1 VAAPDDALVS
11 FALGAT
17 PTPEARAA
25 SAIFLFDTLAVG
37 VAGSAQ
43 PSAERARRAAASFGG
58 PGACRLLGRADRH
71 DPATAAFL
79 NGHAIHC
86 LEWDAL
92 HEPSVV
98 IALCA
103 PAAALL
109 AAIDARPASA
119 PSVPGAALLDALSV
133 GVEVA
138 VAFGGMAA
146 GSPRFFRP
154 STAGGM
160 GAAMALARLHGLD
173 AGTAAH
179 ALGLAYAQAQGVMQ
193 AHWEGTGALA
203 LQVGG
208 AARAAVTAV
217 ALAEAGADGP
227 RDVMAG
233 KFGWAT
239 LIEPDGDAGAA
250 AARMGRPWAVTQCAH
265 KPFPAGRATQA
276 TLTALHDWRG
286 AGAFASAAEVARL
299 TARVPP
305 LIDLLVG
312 RAPRPDMTASYA
324 RLCLR
329 FVAPLYLLDGAID
342 PARFTQDAFRDPA
355 IVALG
360 ERVEVVPDGN
370 PDPNVLDPQ
379 TIILDFADGRRLERQ
394 VEAPLGAPA
403 NPLSREQREAK
414 AARAFAMAGL
424 DAGALIALCAHA
436 DAVADARAFI
446 AASTPEGAAAC
457 H

>member
-1 VAAPDDALVS
+1 MAAVDDALIA
-11 FALGAT
+11 FALYAGPPA
-17 PTPEARAA
+17 EARDAA
-25 SAIFLFDTLAVG
+25 AIFLLDTLAVG
-37 VAGSAQ
+37 VAGAAQ
-43 PSAERARRAAASFGG
+43 PSAAKARAAAAAFGG
-58 PGACRLLGRADRH
+58 PGPCRLLGRSEAH
-71 DPATAAFL
+71 DPATAAFV

-103 PAAALL
+103 PVAALL
-109 AAIDARPASA
+109 AAIDASPRSL
-119 PSVPGAALLDALSV
+119 PGRDLLDALCV

-138 VAFGGMAA
+138 VAFGGMAEGA
-146 GSPRFFRP
+146 PRFFRP

-160 GAAMALARLHGLD
+160 GAAMALARLCALD
-173 AGTAAH
+173 PVTAAH

-217 ALAEAGADGP
+217 ALARAGADGP

-239 LIEPDGDAGAA
+239 LIEPGGDAEAA
-250 AARMGRPWAVTQCAH
+250 VARMGAPWAVTQLAH

-276 TLTALHDWRG
+276 TLTALHDWRA
-286 AGAFASAAEVARL
+286 AGAFAHADEVAGL

-305 LIDLLVG
+305 LIELLVG
-312 RAPRPDMTASYA
+312 RLPRPDMTASYA

-329 FVAPLYLLDGAID
+329 FVAPLYLTDGEVD
-342 PARFTQDAFRDPA
+342 PARFTPGSFADPA
-355 IVALG
+355 LVALG
-360 ERVEVVPDGN
+360 ARVHVEGDGN

-379 TIILDFADGRRLERQ
+379 TIMLDLKDGRRLERH
-394 VEAPLGAPA
+394 VAAPLGAPA
-403 NPLSREQREAK
+403 NPLSEGQREAK
-414 AARAFAMAGL
+414 ARRAFAMAGL
-424 DAGALIALCAHA
+424 DAGRLIALCA
-436 DAVADARAFI
+436 DAASLPDARTFI
-446 AASTPEGAAAC
+446 TACTPEGTA
-457 H
+457 

>member
-1 VAAPDDALVS
+1 MAAPDDALIA
-11 FALGAT
+11 FALEAQ
-17 PTPEARAA
+17 PPAEARAA
-25 SAIFLFDTLAVG
+25 AAIFLLDTLAVG

-43 PSAERARRAAASFGG
+43 PSAARARQAARAFGG
-58 PGACRLLGRADRH
+58 PGPCRLLGHADRH

-79 NGHAIHC
+79 NGQAIHC

-103 PAAALL
+103 PVAALAAALD
-109 AAIDARPASA
+109 AAPRP
-119 PSVPGAALLDALSV
+119 VPGSDLLDALAV

-160 GAAMALARLHGLD
+160 GAAMALARLERLD
-173 AGTAAH
+173 AITAAH

-193 AHWEGTGALA
+193 SHWEGSEALA

-208 AARAAVTAV
+208 AARAAITAV
-217 ALAEAGADGP
+217 ALARAGADGP
-227 RDVMAG
+227 RDVLAG

-239 LIEPDGDAGAA
+239 LIEPGGDAEASV
-250 AARMGRPWAVTQCAH
+250 ARMGRPWAVTQLAH

-276 TLTALHDWRG
+276 TLTALHDWR
-286 AGAFASAAEVARL
+286 AEGAFAGADQVVSL

-305 LIDLLVG
+305 LIELLVG
-312 RAPRPDMTASYA
+312 RPPRPDMTAAYA

-329 FVAPLYLLDGAID
+329 FVAPLYLIDGEVD
-342 PARFTQDAFRDPA
+342 PARFTAATFADPQ
-355 IVALG
+355 ILALG
-360 ERVEVVPDGN
+360 ARVHVEGDGN

-379 TIILDFADGRRLERQ
+379 TILLELADGRRLERH
-394 VEAPLGAPA
+394 VAAPLGAPA
-403 NPLSREQREAK
+403 NPLGPAQREAK
-414 AARAFAMAGL
+414 ARRAMAMAGL
-424 DAGALIALCAHA
+424 DAGALIALAA
-436 DAVADARAFI
+436 RAEALSDARALVT
-446 AASTPEGAAAC
+446 ACTPEGASRAA
-457 H
+457 HS